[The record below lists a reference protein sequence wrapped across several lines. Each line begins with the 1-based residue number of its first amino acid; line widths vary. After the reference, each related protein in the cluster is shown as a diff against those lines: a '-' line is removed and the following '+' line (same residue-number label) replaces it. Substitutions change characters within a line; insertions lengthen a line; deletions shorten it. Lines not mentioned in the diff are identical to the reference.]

1 LTDPAHAL
9 GARLGHEFKDPCLLA
24 QALTHR
30 SYANEHPDAADN
42 EALAF
47 LGDAVLGLVVAEH
60 VWSMA
65 PGGSVGILT
74 PRRAEIVSGAN
85 LARWAERLEL
95 GAHLRLGKGEHVT
108 GGRTKESLLATALEA
123 LMAVVYLEGGL
134 PAAGHAVARLA
145 MWQDAGGASLH
156 DAP

>member
-1 LTDPAHAL
+1 VTDPPRTL
-9 GARLGHEFKDPCLLA
+9 GARLDHEFKDPRLLS

-30 SYANEHPDAADN
+30 SYANEHPDTADN

-47 LGDAVLGLVVAEH
+47 LGDAVLGLVVAER
-60 VWSMA
+60 VWKIA
-65 PGGSVGILT
+65 PGESVGVLT

-95 GAHLRLGKGEHVT
+95 GAHLRLGKGEDIT

-123 LMAVVYLEGGL
+123 VVAVVYLEGGL
-134 PAAGHAVARLA
+134 PAASQAIARLA
-145 MWQDAGGASLH
+145 MW
-156 DAP
+156 

>member
-1 LTDPAHAL
+1 MTDPAQSLAAHLA
-9 GARLGHEFKDPCLLA
+9 HEFKDPRLLS

-30 SYANEHPDAADN
+30 SYTNEHPEAPDN
-42 EALAF
+42 ETLAF

-60 VWSMA
+60 VWRME
-65 PGGSVGILT
+65 PGEGVGTLT
-74 PRRAEIVSGAN
+74 PQRAEVVSGAN

-123 LMAVVYLEGGL
+123 VLAVVYLEGGL
-134 PAAGHAVARLA
+134 PAARDAIARLA
-145 MWQDAGGASLH
+145 LW
-156 DAP
+156 